1 MCSNHG
7 SLSYEVRK
15 ANRNVLWGASQSFL
29 SCWSLILSGEHGV
42 YMCLRLSTMSVHT
55 QLEIGFVHLHVISQP
70 YRGVSFDN
78 HILSTLKLRSLSQS
92 LRRVAFT
99 GVETLTPFPGFCKAT
114 PVCLHENTKTSSAS
128 LTAWPFALVVQRH
141 GGDANQLLS
150 SSKVVVSTWQSPCA
164 PPHILVWPQND
175 LGDACEGSFGSISVL
190 HTPFNTVLSAEF
202 TESPLHAGAFYRPRK
217 TAQSLELQ
225 AELATFLRHIIFT
238 ERTKGKQTV
247 VAKALIFDSVSLK
260 RNEGKQKRHD
270 FVAHDKIQSKNLNF
284 GELESASM
292 SWTAASGEDS
302 RCCQRTSFLTWTLE
316 GLHDSTHQPYP
327 HEPYTLLWN
336 TRGQKRRSK
345 GRTHPGFWCNWNI
358 HQHGFRFHIATDL

>member
-29 SCWSLILSGEHGV
+29 SCWSLILGGEHGV

-55 QLEIGFVHLHVISQP
+55 QLGIGFVHLHVISQL

-78 HILSTLKLRSLSQS
+78 HILRTLKLRSRSQS

-164 PPHILVWPQND
+164 PPHILV
-175 LGDACEGSFGSISVL
+175 
-190 HTPFNTVLSAEF
+190 
-202 TESPLHAGAFYRPRK
+202 
-217 TAQSLELQ
+217 
-225 AELATFLRHIIFT
+225 
-238 ERTKGKQTV
+238 
-247 VAKALIFDSVSLK
+247 
-260 RNEGKQKRHD
+260 
-270 FVAHDKIQSKNLNF
+270 
-284 GELESASM
+284 
-292 SWTAASGEDS
+292 
-302 RCCQRTSFLTWTLE
+302 
-316 GLHDSTHQPYP
+316 
-327 HEPYTLLWN
+327 
-336 TRGQKRRSK
+336 
-345 GRTHPGFWCNWNI
+345 
-358 HQHGFRFHIATDL
+358 